1 MNCELDLIKKYLK
14 TDFPFVLDIESLDE
28 VPSVINFIDNP
39 ETVSSI
45 SYMLRVKIS
54 ESFHNQLKNNQQLNK
69 VITSSF
75 IEKSQQTIKSICPNV
90 DLTLGLVISFISDS
104 Q

>member
-28 VPSVINFIDNP
+28 VPSTISFENSP
-39 ETVSSI
+39 STLQST
-45 SYMLRVKIS
+45 SYMFIVKIS
-54 ESFHNQLKNNQQLNK
+54 QSFHDQLKNNSQLNNA
-69 VITSSF
+69 ITSSF
-75 IEKSQQTIKSICPNV
+75 IEKSKQTIKSVCPEL
-90 DLTLGLVISFISDS
+90 DLDLGFVISFESDS